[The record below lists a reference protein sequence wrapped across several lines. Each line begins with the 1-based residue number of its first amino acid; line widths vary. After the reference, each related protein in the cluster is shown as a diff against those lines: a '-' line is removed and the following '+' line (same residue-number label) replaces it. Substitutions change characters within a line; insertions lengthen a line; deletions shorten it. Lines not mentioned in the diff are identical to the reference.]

1 MQKYDFLA
9 YLCTKFNPMKRVYQV
24 AGHKFSMEMSDGS
37 TCWKSMHSYEP
48 FLVED
53 KGDCLFSFSL
63 LQELPDVSGKQF
75 VRTDEGES
83 DGLYF
88 ELSELNG
95 EWLFVM
101 LQHGQDIPMVYL
113 FTDKA
118 FTKGCVY
125 LNGDAAFP
133 LHTMVLLMYSL
144 ATASRGVLMMHASV
158 IVSEG
163 KGYLFLGRSGTG
175 KSTHSQ
181 LWIDNI
187 PGSELLNDD
196 NPVLYLDTEGG
207 IRVSGTPWS
216 GKTPCY
222 RNQTVPVGAIVRI
235 RQAKENKI
243 QRLSLPEAYAILF
256 ASYSGYHALRQL
268 ADGYHTTSERVVTT
282 VPFYV
287 LDCLPNAD
295 AALLCHY
302 TVAS

>member
-1 MQKYDFLA
+1 
-9 YLCTKFNPMKRVYQV
+9 MKRTYQV
-24 AGHKFSMEMSDGS
+24 ASHKFSLEMPDDSVW
-37 TCWKSMHSYEP
+37 WKSMHPYAP
-48 FLVED
+48 FAALGD
-53 KGDCLFSFSL
+53 KDCLFSVCL

-101 LQHGQDIPMVYL
+101 LKHGQDLPLVYL

-118 FTKGCVY
+118 FTQGRIY
-125 LNGDAAFP
+125 LDDDATF
-133 LHTMVLLMYSL
+133 LMHTMLLLMYSL
-144 ATASRGVLMMHASV
+144 ATAGREALMMHASV
-158 IVSEG
+158 VISEG
-163 KGYLFLGRSGTG
+163 KGYLFLGRSGAG

-187 PGSELLNDD
+187 PGCELLNDD
-196 NPVLYLDTEGG
+196 NPVLFIDQEGK
-207 IRVSGTPWS
+207 ICISGTPWS

-222 RNQTVPVGAIVRI
+222 RNVTVPVGAFVRI

-256 ASYSGYHALRQL
+256 ASYSGYHALRHL
-268 ADGYHTTSERVVTT
+268 ADGYHATSEQVVTS

-287 LDCLPNAD
+287 LDCLPDANA
-295 AALLCHY
+295 AILCHK
-302 TVAS
+302 TIVS

>member
-1 MQKYDFLA
+1 
-9 YLCTKFNPMKRVYQV
+9 MKSIYQV
-24 AGHKFSMEMSDGS
+24 AGHRFSVEMPDG
-37 TCWKSMHSYEP
+37 CAYWKSMHPYEP

-53 KGDCLFSFSL
+53 TGGCLFTVSL
-63 LQELPDVSGKQF
+63 LQDLPDVRDKRF

-101 LQHGQDIPMVYL
+101 LQHGRDVPMVYL

-125 LNGDAAFP
+125 LNGDAIFT
-133 LHTMVLLMYSL
+133 LHTMLLLMYSL

-158 IVSEG
+158 IVFED

-196 NPVLYLDTEGG
+196 NPVLYIDAEGDVR
-207 IRVSGTPWS
+207 ISGTPWS

-222 RNQTVPVGAIVRI
+222 RNSTVPVGAIVRI
-235 RQAKENKI
+235 RQAKENMI

-256 ASYSGYHALRQL
+256 ASYSGYHALREL
-268 ADGYHTTSERVVTT
+268 ADGYHSTSEHVVTT

-295 AALLCHY
+295 AALLCHS
-302 TVAS
+302 TVVS

>member
-24 AGHKFSMEMSDGS
+24 AGHRFSLEMPNDSAW
-37 TCWKSMHSYEP
+37 WKSMHSYEP

-53 KGDCLFSFSL
+53 TRDCLFAVSL
-63 LQELPDVSGKQF
+63 LKDLPDVSGKHF

-88 ELSELNG
+88 ELSEYND

-125 LNGDAAFP
+125 LNGDAVFT
-133 LHTMVLLMYSL
+133 LHTMILLMYSL
-144 ATASRGVLMMHASV
+144 ATASRGILMMHASV
-158 IVSEG
+158 VVSEG

-196 NPVLYLDTEGG
+196 NPVLYIDSGG
-207 IRVSGTPWS
+207 DIHVSGTPWS

-222 RNQTVPVGAIVRI
+222 RNITVPVGAIVRI

-243 QRLSLPEAYAILF
+243 QRLSLPEAYSILF

-268 ADGYHTTSERVVTT
+268 ADGYHATSERVVTT
-282 VPFYV
+282 VPFFV

-295 AALLCHY
+295 AALLCHN